1 MKRSVI
7 MDHSTITKAII
18 KSQHCQRN
26 WDLSRSIPEDDIKLL
41 ATAATN
47 CPSKQNIAFYKLHFI
62 TDRSL
67 IENIHNQ
74 TKGFVVKLSPTHN
87 EYTTNSQTLANLLIV
102 FEKYTDLSSRYDQNR
117 NDQTRNISK
126 GIADTT
132 HDRDRLLAVGV
143 AAGYVN
149 LTANLL
155 GYSTGCCSCMNESSV
170 RQIVG
175 ADDEILLLM
184 GVGYKD
190 PSRNRRMHQLEDY
203 MFPTKPKQEIPI
215 SFK

>member
-1 MKRSVI
+1 

-26 WDLSRSIPEDDIKLL
+26 WDLSRSIPEDDIQLL
-41 ATAATN
+41 VTAATN

-62 TDRSL
+62 TDRQL
-67 IENIHNQ
+67 IEQIHDQ
-74 TKGFVVKLSPTHN
+74 TNGFVVKLSPTHN
-87 EYTTNSQTLANLLIV
+87 EYTTNTQTLANLLIV
-102 FEKYTDLSSRYDQNR
+102 FEKYTNLKDKYDQNR
-117 NDQTRNISK
+117 NDQTRNLSN
-126 GIADTT
+126 GIKDQT
-132 HDRDRLLAVGV
+132 HDRDRLLSVGV

-155 GYSTGCCSCMNESSV
+155 GYSTGCCSCMNEKAV
-170 RQIVG
+170 REIVK

-184 GVGYKD
+184 GIGYKD
-190 PSRNRRMHQLEDY
+190 PTKNRRIHQNEDY
-203 MFPTKPKQEIPI
+203 MFPTKLKQEIPV

>member
-1 MKRSVI
+1 

-26 WDLSRSIPEDDIKLL
+26 WDLSRSIPEDDINLL
-41 ATAATN
+41 VTAATN

-62 TDRSL
+62 TDRTI
-67 IENIHNQ
+67 IESVHEH

-102 FEKYTDLSSRYDQNR
+102 FEKYTNLEGKYDQNR

-126 GIADTT
+126 GISDPT
-132 HDRDRLLAVGV
+132 HDKDRLLAVGV
-143 AAGYVN
+143 AAGYIN

-155 GYSTGCCSCMNESSV
+155 GYSTGCCSCMNELAI
-170 RQIVG
+170 RETVG
-175 ADDEILLLM
+175 ADNDILLLM
-184 GVGYKD
+184 GVGYKN
-190 PSRNRRMHQLEDY
+190 PSRNRRIHQVEDY
-203 MFPTKPKQEIPI
+203 MFPTKPKQNIPI